1 MASKQENE
9 GGVFVNVGSLA
20 KKCRVKQNGMA
31 LMFNKVTLCFMEHKN
46 SFLFSM
52 KKWAQL
58 FQKCY
63 MWHKVEMLD
72 IHMW

>member
-9 GGVFVNVGSLA
+9 GGVLMNVGSLA
-20 KKCRVKQNGMA
+20 KKCRVSQNGMV
-31 LMFNKVTLCFMEHKN
+31 LMFIKLVTD

-52 KKWAQL
+52 KKWAQF

-63 MWHKVEMLD
+63 MA
-72 IHMW
+72 